1 MSGKY
6 LVHFKILLIFRA
18 KRLSCAQ
25 KFTNPFSADDQII
38 IYDCEKGTQK
48 RTINR

>member
-1 MSGKY
+1 MNFSSDGMS
-6 LVHFKILLIFRA
+6 LIT
-18 KRLSCAQ
+18 S
-25 KFTNPFSADDQII
+25 SADDQII